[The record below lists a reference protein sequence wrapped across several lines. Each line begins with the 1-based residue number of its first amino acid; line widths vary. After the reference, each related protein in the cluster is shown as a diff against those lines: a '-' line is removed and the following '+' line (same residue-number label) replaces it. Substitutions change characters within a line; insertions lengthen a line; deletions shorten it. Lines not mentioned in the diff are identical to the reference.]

1 MSPEA
6 IEGSREARRFIG
18 LPEGVARPYE
28 MLGALKRA
36 RVQLGI
42 ASEVIDLVDCLFGF
56 TEPQDWQ
63 AGSRPVV
70 WPSNSLLCHRLGITL
85 SALKKRVRRAMELRL
100 ISDKPSPN
108 GKRFGVRRQGSIDLD
123 QSFGFDLSLLAV
135 RHAEIAAAGRQ
146 ALTNYQAA
154 KAMQRRGYAAKT
166 GLLQLIETATE
177 QGVWTGY
184 WEGLE
189 ERGAALFP
197 SLSQLDQRALLAHTV
212 HQLETLRLEAE
223 AVLLGALGNP
233 TESTGYGVESAPKGA
248 LQDPLYNSTNQLS
261 ESQSTCKASKESSR
275 PEAAARYENPAV
287 VSEMEERFSPSVILA
302 GAPEIAAYCPQSYP
316 DWNDVAEAARLTATQ
331 FSISQRLWGRAC
343 QILGAHGAALALAV
357 MIHHSGRKPIGSPGG
372 YFHAMIERAQ
382 RGELD
387 LRRSYYGMRGRLQ

>member
-1 MSPEA
+1 MSPDA
-6 IEGSREARRFIG
+6 IEGSREARRFTG
-18 LPEGVARPYE
+18 LPEGVSRPHE
-28 MLGALKRA
+28 LLGALKRA

-63 AGSRPVV
+63 AGSRPIV

-154 KAMQRRGYAAKT
+154 KAMQRRGFAAKT

-189 ERGAALFP
+189 ERGGALFP
-197 SLSQLDQRALLAHTV
+197 SLSQLDQRALLAHAV

-223 AVLLGALGNP
+223 GVLLGALGNR
-233 TESTGYGVESAPKGA
+233 TESTSYGVDSDPKGA

-261 ESQSTCKASKESSR
+261 ESQSTCKASEKGSR
-275 PEAAARYENPAV
+275 PEAAARQDNPAAL
-287 VSEMEERFSPSVILA
+287 SEAEERFSPSVILA
-302 GAPEIAAYCPQSYP
+302 GAPEIAAYCPQAYP

-382 RGELD
+382 RGELN